1 MQYFYKKAL
10 LLKQEGEEI
19 DKNVFQ
25 YDGPVPQF
33 KESAII
39 SLADAIEAASRSL
52 EKVTSQS
59 VRELIDKI
67 VKDRIETEQLNE
79 CNITL
84 QELWQIKQ
92 SFEMTLLSMLHSRIS
107 YDNITLE
114 SLDNKESTEK

>member
-10 LLKQEGEEI
+10 LLKQDDEEI

-52 EKVTSQS
+52 EKVSSQS
-59 VRELIDKI
+59 IRELIDKI

-84 QELWQIKQ
+84 QELWKIKQ

-114 SLDNKESTEK
+114 TLENKEPVEK